1 MRVRV
6 LCLRDA
12 LMQGCVLIIWWWAAH
27 LKLRRAT
34 KMTIEVSLLVG
45 IVSVAFA
52 VYFGLKS
59 NRRNDVKDIE
69 DRAANNAK
77 VNMKLDNI
85 SQTVNDI
92 KYDISTTKKEVRD
105 LTERVVSVE
114 QSTKSAHHRLDDFL
128 GKVDKADAE

>member
-1 MRVRV
+1 
-6 LCLRDA
+6 
-12 LMQGCVLIIWWWAAH
+12 
-27 LKLRRAT
+27 
-34 KMTIEVSLLVG
+34 MTIEVSLLVG

-128 GKVDKADAE
+128 GKVDKDAE

>member
-1 MRVRV
+1 
-6 LCLRDA
+6 
-12 LMQGCVLIIWWWAAH
+12 
-27 LKLRRAT
+27 
-34 KMTIEVSLLVG
+34 MTIEVSLLVG

>member
-1 MRVRV
+1 
-6 LCLRDA
+6 
-12 LMQGCVLIIWWWAAH
+12 
-27 LKLRRAT
+27 
-34 KMTIEVSLLVG
+34 MTIEVSLLVG

-92 KYDISTTKKEVRD
+92 KYDISATKKEVRD
-105 LTERVVSVE
+105 LTERVVTVE